1 MKDTILQNWTIVR
14 FIRLLIGIG
23 IIVQAVVLQ
32 DLLLGA
38 AGLLFGGMAL
48 FNAGCCGTAAC
59 ATPARK
65 PGKSINETSYEEVV

>member
-14 FIRLLIGIG
+14 FLRLLIGIG
-23 IIVQAVVLQ
+23 IMVQAVVLH

-48 FNAGCCGTAAC
+48 LNAGCCGTAVC
-59 ATPARK
+59 AAPARK
-65 PGKSINETSYEEVV
+65 PGKSIN

>member
-1 MKDTILQNWTIVR
+1 MIDTILHNWTIIR
-14 FIRLLIGIG
+14 FLRLLIGIG

-59 ATPARK
+59 AAPARK
-65 PGKSINETSYEEVV
+65 PGKPINETSYEEVV